1 MDGRRWWALGAIV
14 LCLITLGF
22 DATILNVALPTL
34 ATALPAGTGELQWI
48 VDAYV
53 LVFAGLLLPAG
64 ALGDRI
70 GRKRLLIGG
79 LVLFGLASA
88 AATLVTQAGG
98 LIVARAVMGL
108 GAAILTPITLAI
120 LPVLFPPAE
129 RARAIAIA
137 TMGMGI
143 GVPLGPIVG
152 GWLLRHF
159 WWGSVFAVNVPIAA
173 LALVAVLILVP
184 ESKDPTP
191 RPADLLGGLLSTAGL
206 VSLVY
211 GVIEAP
217 ARGWVDPTVLVA
229 LAAGVVVLALFG
241 LWERGTAYPMIDLR
255 LFRRPRFGW
264 GTAAATLAT
273 FTLYGLL
280 FVLPQHLQAV
290 LGFDALGT
298 GARLVPLMAGLFLG
312 AGVTEKLIIRLG
324 SRVPIVAGL
333 LLIAAGLGLGA
344 TTGRTDGYGFVASW
358 LAVIGVGVGVAL
370 APAMDAVLGEL
381 PPERSGAGTALTMTM
396 RQVGGA
402 LGVALLGSVL
412 AAAYTNRLD
421 LAGRPGPVAAAARDS
436 VAGAVQ
442 AAGQLGDA
450 ALTLSAQAAY
460 VHAMDVVLAV
470 CAGLAVV
477 GAGLVA
483 WRMPARPVGADR
495 TEESGHD
502 LTRVA

>member
-1 MDGRRWWALGAIV
+1 
-14 LCLITLGF
+14 LITLGF

-34 ATALPAGTGELQWI
+34 ATALHAGTGELQWI

-70 GRKRLLIGG
+70 GRKRLLVGG

-88 AATLVTQAGG
+88 AATFVTQAGG
-98 LIVARAVMGL
+98 LIAARAVMGL
-108 GAAILTPITLAI
+108 GAAILTPITLAL

-143 GVPLGPIVG
+143 GVPLGPVVG

-173 LALVAVLILVP
+173 LAMVAVLVLVP

-191 RPADLLGGLLSTAGL
+191 RPADLLGGLLSTVGL

-217 ARGWVDPTVLVA
+217 ARGWADPTVLVA

-241 LWERGTAYPMIDLR
+241 RRERGTAYPMIDLR
-255 LFRRPRFGW
+255 LFRRPRFLW
-264 GTAAATLAT
+264 GTVAATLAT

-280 FVLPQHLQAV
+280 FVLPQQLQEV

-298 GARLVPLMAGLFLG
+298 GVRLLPLMAGLFLG
-312 AGVTEKLIIRLG
+312 AGLTEKLVVRLG
-324 SRVPIVAGL
+324 SRAPIAAGL
-333 LLIAAGLGLGA
+333 LLVGAGLGLGS
-344 TTGRTDGYGFVASW
+344 TTGVADGYGFAATW
-358 LAVIGVGVGVAL
+358 LAVVGVGVGVAL

-381 PPERSGAGTALTMTM
+381 PPERSGAGTALTMTL

-412 AAAYTNRLD
+412 ASAYTNRLD
-421 LAGRPGPVAAAARDS
+421 LGGQHLAGRPGPVAAAARDS

-450 ALTLSAQAAY
+450 ALALSARAAY

-470 CAGLAVV
+470 CAALAIA

-483 WRMPARPVGADR
+483 WRMPARPAGTDR
-495 TEESGHD
+495 TEESEHD